1 MSLQRAHCACIMRLS
16 KNNNWHIFLESL
28 IIKKP
33 EEANADPCCNMA
45 EINQWPPS
53 TGQRPNYSRVNYQP
67 CDSLCLLS
75 RPTGG
80 ETQVRWAKGL
90 SRKSLFQHKIH
101 FLISVVGHFKTFILF
116 FFLCPFWRKCT
127 SWLIACGHRKEQ
139 GWKLIYYSYKLS
151 ASCELKSPLKTCG

>member
-75 RPTGG
+75 RPTRGK
-80 ETQVRWAKGL
+80 TQVSWAKGL

-116 FFLCPFWRKCT
+116 FFYVPFEENVHHD
-127 SWLIACGHRKEQ
+127 WLRAGTEKNKDGNWYITVTNYPRPAN
-139 GWKLIYYSYKLS
+139 LN
-151 ASCELKSPLKTCG
+151 PL

>member
-80 ETQVRWAKGL
+80 KRRWGEPKVCQGNL
-90 SRKSLFQHKIH
+90 YFNIKSTSLFRSLDTLKRS
-101 FLISVVGHFKTFILF
+101 FYF
-116 FFLCPFWRKCT
+116 FFMSL
-127 SWLIACGHRKEQ
+127 
-139 GWKLIYYSYKLS
+139 
-151 ASCELKSPLKTCG
+151 LKKMYIMIDCVRAPKRTRMETDILQLQIIRVLRT